1 MSPIC
6 LEFEHDPIKIDD
18 RIEDI
23 VNNVR
28 KVGIEIET
36 ETLDRADWFS
46 TNIEHWRIEGDG
58 SLLENGSELVSEPIP
73 KGRLLEHLCELK
85 PLEDQIFKEGSVR
98 TSVHI
103 HVDCSRL
110 DPISVV
116 VGWILIEP
124 YIMNIYPERYNN
136 LFCSVWNG
144 FSSEFLRTY
153 FFGYEQ
159 SDFFYSSKYKSLSL
173 FRYPDLKTVEYRFL
187 PLLPSLEDVA
197 IWADFLAEFT
207 HKAAKSTYAFS
218 DVDSFSRAITASRFL
233 QAVDDTFGRNVRI
246 KLHRILKG
254 TGNTDDDYFEKTSRL
269 FNDTDAFL
277 TMDMIEEISNKGD
290 NYV

>member
-1 MSPIC
+1 MNRTC
-6 LEFEHDPIKIDD
+6 LEFKHDPIKIDEC
-18 RIEDI
+18 IEDI

-28 KVGIEIET
+28 KVGVEIET
-36 ETLDRADWFS
+36 ETLNIANWLSAD
-46 TNIEHWRIEGDG
+46 TDYWRIERDG
-58 SLLENGSELVSEPIP
+58 SLLENGSELVSDPIP
-73 KGRLLEHLCELK
+73 KGKLLEYLYELK

-116 VGWILIEP
+116 MGWILIEP
-124 YIMNIYPERYNN
+124 YVMNIYPERYNN

-153 FFGYEQ
+153 LFGHEQ

-187 PLLPSLEDVA
+187 PLVPSLEDVI
-197 IWADFLAEFT
+197 IWADFLSEFT
-207 HKAAKSTYAFS
+207 QRSAKATYSFNTV
-218 DVDSFSRAITASRFL
+218 DVFSRANTVHRFL
-233 QAVDDTFGRNVRI
+233 QAVDDTFGRSVRI

-254 TGNTDDDYFEKTSRL
+254 TGHINDDYFEKANRL
-269 FNDTDAFL
+269 FNITDVFL
-277 TMDMIEEISNKGD
+277 TMEMIEELSNKGD
-290 NYV
+290 DYV